1 MGVNFSGDFRIIEY
15 HDRLPYPFPL
25 QIALNSVKSLLRLL
39 PYLRKYR
46 KTVIWGLGTVVA
58 SNLFTVLQPM
68 LVGDAIDRLK
78 EGLETGSIDSRAI
91 FLYAGAIV
99 GLTIVAGFFTF
110 LTRQTIIVMSRHI
123 EFDLRNDFL
132 SRLQNLSLS
141 FFQNTPTGDL
151 MAHAT
156 NDIGAVRNVLGP
168 GIMYPADTLVTLT
181 MSLSMMLWLDWRLTL
196 AALVPLPLVSYAV
209 YRLGRVIH
217 KKFEE
222 RQEHYSKLTARAQEN
237 LSGIRIVKAYVREEY
252 EIARFGEL
260 SGEYLDKNLVLARI
274 QSIMWPLMFLLVGI
288 SLVITIY
295 FGGVR
300 VLGGEI
306 SIGTLTALFGYL
318 MLLIWPM
325 VALGWVTNILQQ
337 GAASMS
343 RLAKIMDTVPDIA
356 DGPSTDQS
364 ITSIGGEIEFRDI
377 SFTHKNAARPALSGI
392 SLKIERGMTLAVVGY
407 TGSGKSTLASLVP
420 RLYDVTEGALLIDG
434 RDIRTIPLGTLRSA
448 IGYVQ
453 QETFLFSDT
462 LGENIA
468 YGADNGTEEHV
479 RDAAEVSQISRD
491 IGDFPKGFGTMLGER
506 GITLSGGQ
514 KQRTSIARA
523 VMRNPKILILD
534 DALSAVDT
542 YTEEEILRRLRGV
555 MKNRTSIIISHR
567 ISTVKEA
574 DLIVVL
580 DEGRIAERG
589 THEELIARRGIY
601 AELHEKQLLEE
612 ELENL

>member
-1 MGVNFSGDFRIIEY
+1 M
-15 HDRLPYPFPL
+15 
-25 QIALNSVKSLLRLL
+25 KSLLRLL

-58 SNLFTVLQPM
+58 SNLFTVLQPK
-68 LVGDAIDRLK
+68 LVGDAIDSLK
-78 EGLETGSIDSRAI
+78 SGLESGSVDSGELIR
-91 FLYAGAIV
+91 YSGAIV
-99 GLTIVAGFFTF
+99 GLTLIAGFFTF

-132 SRLQNLSLS
+132 SRIQRLPLS

-156 NDIGAVRNVLGP
+156 NDIGSVRNVVGP
-168 GIMYPADTLVTLT
+168 GIMYPADTLVTFT
-181 MSLSMMLWLDWRLTL
+181 MSLSMMLWLDWQLTL

-209 YRLGRVIH
+209 YRLGQVIH
-217 KKFEE
+217 KKFED

-252 EIARFGEL
+252 EIARFAEL
-260 SGEYLDKNLVLARI
+260 SEQYLRKNLVLARI

-288 SLVITIY
+288 SLVITVY
-295 FGGVR
+295 FGGMR
-300 VLGGEI
+300 VLEGEI

-325 VALGWVTNILQQ
+325 VAFGWVTNILQQ

-356 DGPSTDQS
+356 DGPATDDS
-364 ITSIGGEIEFRDI
+364 ITSIAGEIEFRDVT
-377 SFTHKNAARPALSGI
+377 FTHRNAPRPALSGI
-392 SLKIERGMTLAVVGY
+392 SLTVGRGMTLAVVGY
-407 TGSGKSTLASLVP
+407 TGSGKSTLANLVP
-420 RLYDVTEGALLIDG
+420 RLYDVTGGAVLIDG
-434 RDIRTIPLGTLRSA
+434 RDVRTIPLGTLRGA

-468 YGADNGTEEHV
+468 YGTDDGTEERV
-479 RDAAEVSQISRD
+479 RDAAEVSQMSHD
-491 IGDFPKGFGTMLGER
+491 IADFPKGFDTMLGER

-523 VMRNPKILILD
+523 VMRDPRILILD

-542 YTEEEILRRLRGV
+542 YTEEEILRRLRAV

-580 DEGRIAERG
+580 NEGTIAERG
-589 THEELIARRGIY
+589 THDELIAQGGIY